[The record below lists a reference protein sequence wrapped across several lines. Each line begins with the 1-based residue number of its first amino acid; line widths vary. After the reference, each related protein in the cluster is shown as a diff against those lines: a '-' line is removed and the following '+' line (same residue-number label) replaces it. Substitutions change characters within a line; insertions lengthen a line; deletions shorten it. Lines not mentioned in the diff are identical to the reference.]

1 MFLVIGLDNNFK
13 FIFQNKDFRMT
24 CSFIIDRS
32 ERPIPLYSYQR
43 L

>member
-1 MFLVIGLDNNFK
+1 MFLVIRLDNNFK
-13 FIFQNKDFRMT
+13 FIFQNKDFRMR

-32 ERPIPLYSYQR
+32 ERPILLYSYQR